1 MQIRGWKD
9 YRRWTGIPVASRT
22 ILVSESTRVE
32 KALLRILAL
41 DSYRAAIIS
50 GGLIGVLAV
59 LYERQPPFAIN
70 TFSSQPLFPTNE
82 ASQLFPSRPI
92 RHIGQSPDIDVVFR
106 CHQQEHRTHL
116 HPPQ

>member
-41 DSYRAAIIS
+41 DSYRAAIIRWA
-50 GGLIGVLAV
+50 GVTLNV
-59 LYERQPPFAIN
+59 SSFCRKRGSDWCSCCSLYVVH
-70 TFSSQPLFPTNE
+70 LF
-82 ASQLFPSRPI
+82 
-92 RHIGQSPDIDVVFR
+92 
-106 CHQQEHRTHL
+106 
-116 HPPQ
+116 